1 MKTEEPKGVFKV
13 RSQQAVKHGEKG
25 REQGLTE
32 FFGGK
37 NHGGHRQNR
46 ISGL

>member
-32 FFGGK
+32 FFGKK
-37 NHGGHRQNR
+37 NHGGH
-46 ISGL
+46 

>member
-1 MKTEEPKGVFKV
+1 MRTEGPKGVFKV
-13 RSQQAVKHGEKG
+13 RSQQAVKHGEKR

-37 NHGGHRQNR
+37 NHGGH
-46 ISGL
+46 